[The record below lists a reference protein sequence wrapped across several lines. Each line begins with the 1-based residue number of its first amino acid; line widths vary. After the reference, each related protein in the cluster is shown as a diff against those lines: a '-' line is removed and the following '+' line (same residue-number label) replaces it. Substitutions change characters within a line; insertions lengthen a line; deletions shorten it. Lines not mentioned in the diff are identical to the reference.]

1 MHLSRV
7 LTALCIAAG
16 LATSWRTL
24 PTVQAIGTNNAVH
37 PIIVPGFPVKVT
49 IFSYF
54 APLYLNPLR
63 NHNPAGT
70 PSKIVVI
77 HSRPQVRQLVVLLNS
92 LVAPRSQRAIPC
104 PNDNGSHDRL
114 VFRYRNSRSR
124 TVEVQIYGCRFVRSQ
139 GKVASPSVSKTNV
152 YRYLAKLLNEPT
164 AYYPFVG

>member
-1 MHLSRV
+1 MSRV

-16 LATSWRTL
+16 LVTTWSTF
-24 PTVQAIGTNNAVH
+24 PTAQARRMDTVVH
-37 PIIVPGFPVKVT
+37 PIIVPGFPVVVT

-63 NHNPAGT
+63 NHNPAAS

-77 HSRPQVRQLVVLLNS
+77 RNGPQVRRLVVLLNS

-104 PNDNGSHDRL
+104 PDDNGSHDRL
-114 VFRYRNSRSR
+114 VFRYRDGRSR

-139 GKVASPSVSKTNV
+139 GKVALPSVSNTNV
-152 YRYLAKLLNEPT
+152 YRYLAKLLKEP
-164 AYYPFVG
+164 ASYYPFVG